1 MVGGGRMPE
10 KSFQFRKDAVSFL
23 MAGVVVVIAI
33 YFFWNLQDF
42 RWPFLDNVDLVFHEV
57 GHPIFS
63 IFGEFIGITG
73 GTIMQLGVP
82 LGFVLY
88 FLFTKRLFSAA
99 IVMFWLAQST
109 LNVSVYV
116 ADAVETK
123 LPLVGGPIHDW
134 NYLFSRLHLLSRTG
148 LITDITRVIGILIMA
163 AATVG
168 GLITSFYRIPDPL
181 YDNIQNTSG
190 RM

>member
-1 MVGGGRMPE
+1 MVGGGRMSE
-10 KSFQFRKDAVSFL
+10 ESFQFRKDAVSFL
-23 MAGVVVVIAI
+23 RAGVVVVVAI

-42 RWPFLDNVDLVFHEV
+42 RWPFLDNVNLVFHEA

-63 IFGEFIGITG
+63 IFGEFIGIAG
-73 GTIMQLGVP
+73 GTIMQIGIP
-82 LGFVLY
+82 LGFALY
-88 FLFTKRLFSAA
+88 FIFTKRLFSAA
-99 IVMFWLAQST
+99 VVMFWLAQSI

-134 NYLFSRLHLLSRTG
+134 NYLFSRLHLLSKTG
-148 LITDITRVIGILIMA
+148 LITNITRVIGVLIMA

-168 GLITSFYRIPDPL
+168 GLITSFYRTPDPL
-181 YDNIQNTSG
+181 YDNTQTTG
-190 RM
+190 G